1 MSDKELIKQ
10 EIERRIKEGKDSYA
24 GNLKSLLH
32 FIESLDNEDR
42 SVKLDYFHHETKTF
56 KSQEKHFI
64 YSLPEESG
72 CEIDFTT
79 KEDWE
84 EAMERSVSEESILE
98 FFATGQPTI
107 GAYGEDSLR
116 NQFEAGIEWHENQM
130 KGLLQTE
137 YEKGRFDM
145 KEEMM
150 KDAVGGVV
158 HHFADDE
165 VAAVHYN
172 DPKGTPMSIYV
183 SSKELSAGDRVKIII
198 IKEELNYEY
207 LA

>member
-72 CEIDFTT
+72 CEVNCTT
-79 KEDWE
+79 KAEYNKIKE
-84 EAMERSVSEESILE
+84 LALEIGKEGSFGYSHAFSIL
-98 FFATGQPTI
+98 
-107 GAYGEDSLR
+107 SKL
-116 NQFEAGIEWHENQM
+116 NEWQ
-130 KGLLQTE
+130 KQQ
-137 YEKGRFDM
+137 
-145 KEEMM
+145 MM
-150 KDAVGGVV
+150 KDAVDGEYWDG
-158 HHFADDE
+158 
-165 VAAVHYN
+165 
-172 DPKGTPMSIYV
+172 SIYLDNRPAEY
-183 SSKELSAGDRVKIII
+183 KDGYKVKIII
-198 IKEELNYEY
+198 VKED
-207 LA
+207 